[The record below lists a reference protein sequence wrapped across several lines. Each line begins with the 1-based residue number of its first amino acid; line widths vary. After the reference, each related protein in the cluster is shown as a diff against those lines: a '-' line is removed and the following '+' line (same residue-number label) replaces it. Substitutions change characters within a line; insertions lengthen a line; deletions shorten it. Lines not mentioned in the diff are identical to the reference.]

1 MEVRDLM
8 QTTIA
13 TVPPRAPIQEVAR
26 VIVATENPCALVVED
41 DGRLLGL
48 IAKQDIVK
56 LLSEIIDVS
65 DITAQEVMIPRPEV
79 VTVSPEMD
87 PLEAADLM
95 TKRGIDQAPVVEDD
109 RLIGVLTRDRTNE
122 YYWQREADRRGQ
134 ESWERKAG
142 TILKALHDGLIVV
155 DRDLIIRE
163 FNESA
168 GRLTGLDPKERL
180 GQKARVVSSAASPIF
195 DVLATGQPLYNV
207 ETPMQDGSIWVVNYL
222 PIIEGDEVTGVVQ
235 TFTDVTEA
243 KRIENQLRTTKEE
256 LDKAFALTLP
266 NSRVEYKLKT
276 TPEYRDE
283 YDPET
288 GLIRIT
294 EVIEAGNYIHVVN
307 ALKVAADLNDKG
319 VMHLIGINKDD
330 LVQAIIFHD
339 LGKSQPELEV
349 GSTVDPRAVFE
360 EGRLHALRSSDIAGH
375 YYGKNEDV
383 VTIIKYHHHPEEELP
398 PEFPS
403 YLLPMLR
410 LFKVIDGLS
419 AALTRRNATIELDRV
434 GSWIHISERNAHPD
448 YNRCWELNLVTGE
461 RRVLENYPLPG
472 PSPIVRR

>member
-8 QTTIA
+8 QTAVA
-13 TVPPRAPIQEVAR
+13 TVPPLAPIQEVAR
-26 VIVATENPCALVVED
+26 VIVTTESPCALVVD
-41 DGRLLGL
+41 DQGRLMGL

-65 DITAQEVMIPRPEV
+65 DITAQEVMIPRGEV
-79 VTVSPEMD
+79 IAVAPGID
-87 PLEAADLM
+87 PLEAADIM
-95 TKRGIDQAPVVEDD
+95 ANRGIDQAPVVDD
-109 RLIGVLTRDRTNE
+109 DKLLGVLTRDRTTE
-122 YYWQREADRRGQ
+122 YYWQREAERRGMAT
-134 ESWERKAG
+134 WEQKSG

-163 FNESA
+163 FNEAAS
-168 GRLTGLDPKERL
+168 RLTGLSAADRI

-195 DVLATGQPLYNV
+195 DVLATGQPLFNV
-207 ETPMQDGSIWVVNYL
+207 ETPMQDGNIWLVNYL
-222 PIIEGDEVTGVVQ
+222 PITEGDDVTGVVQ
-235 TFTDVTEA
+235 TFQDITEA
-243 KRIENQLRTTKEE
+243 KRTENQLRATKEE

-283 YDPET
+283 YDSET

-319 VMHLIGINKDD
+319 VMQLIGINKDD

-339 LGKSQPELEV
+339 LGKAQPDLEV
-349 GSTVDPRAVFE
+349 GSIVDPRSVFE
-360 EGRLHALRSSDIAGH
+360 EGRLHASRSADIAGH

-383 VTIIKYHHHPEEELP
+383 VTVIRYHHHPEEELP
-398 PEFPS
+398 QGFPS

-410 LFKVIDGLS
+410 LFKVVDGLS
-419 AALTRRNATIELDRV
+419 AALTRRNAMIDLDRV
-434 GSWIHISERNAHPD
+434 GSWIHVSERNAHPD
-448 YNRCWELNLVTGE
+448 FNRCWELNLLTGE
-461 RRVLENYPLPG
+461 RRVLESYPLSG
-472 PSPIVRR
+472 PAPIVRR